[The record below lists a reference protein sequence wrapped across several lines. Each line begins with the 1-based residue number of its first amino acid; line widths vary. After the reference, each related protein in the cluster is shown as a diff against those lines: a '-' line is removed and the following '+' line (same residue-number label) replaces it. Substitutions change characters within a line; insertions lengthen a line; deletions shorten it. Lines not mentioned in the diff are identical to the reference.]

1 MVSSDDKY
9 LFDILSPRCNFKL
22 ILIYGNLLDM
32 ILEDAEI
39 TEKGFEDIEKE
50 VYNYYLVQFFALYN
64 NCVKQGVSC
73 IIREEFQCVVVFET
87 KKECSTRFMKT
98 LESAY
103 IVRHSNLIFRGTRC
117 IPSYGKMSCTRFL
130 AQCRRN
136 VSFPDIILWTD
147 ESTFTPN
154 GVFNCRNFLY
164 WADENPHVVRQ
175 GAFQYRWSIN
185 VWTGIIGN
193 QVIGPYFLPPRLT
206 GDIYRNFI

>member
-1 MVSSDDKY
+1 M
-9 LFDILSPRCNFKL
+9 
-22 ILIYGNLLDM
+22 
-32 ILEDAEI
+32 A
-39 TEKGFEDIEKE
+39 
-50 VYNYYLVQFFALYN
+50 
-64 NCVKQGVSC
+64 
-73 IIREEFQCVVVFET
+73 
-87 KKECSTRFMKT
+87 
-98 LESAY
+98 
-103 IVRHSNLIFRGTRC
+103 
-117 IPSYGKMSCTRFL
+117 RFL

-185 VWTGIIGN
+185 VWAGIIGN

-206 GDIYRNFI
+206 GDIYRNFIMNKLPILFADVPLHIRRQLIFQHDGAPAHFSRQVREVLDAHFLDR